1 MKITIIAKPNSKI
14 EKIEKINDN
23 TYKVYI
29 KAQPIENKA
38 NQRIIELLAKY
49 FDVPKS
55 DVSILTGQFSKQK
68 IIKINL

>member
-38 NQRIIELLAKY
+38 NRRIIELLAKY

>member
-29 KAQPIENKA
+29 KTQPIENKA